1 MAPRPYG
8 ARDGNSRTTNVHLT
22 GELLIGGNSRK
33 GTNGEI
39 RGENPAT
46 GEVLEPAFG
55 GATKADIEEAAAL
68 AHEAFAGYRALPYE
82 TRATFLEAIAEHI
95 EAIGDDLI
103 VRVMAETGLP
113 RARLEGERGRTTGQ
127 LRLFASVLRDGG
139 FLEARVDPAM
149 PDRKP
154 LPRPDLRLRNVPLG
168 PVAVFGASNF
178 PLAFS
183 VAGGDTA
190 SALAAGCPVIVK
202 AHPAHPGT
210 SELVG
215 RAIQAAVAS
224 VGLHPGVF
232 SMIHDSGYEVSQAL
246 VADPRVQAGGFT
258 GSRRGGL
265 ALLAI
270 AQGRPEPIPFY
281 AEMSSINP
289 VILLPGALKA
299 RGDKIAPDFV
309 AALTLG
315 AGQFCT
321 NPGLILAIDGPE
333 LDAFVAAAGQAV
345 EAAPASVMLSPGIC
359 KAFAHGVAVLTEAKD
374 VTTVARGIPGP
385 DGSHT
390 GRAALFSVAAADFL
404 ANPRLHEEVFGA
416 ASVVVRCADDAQLA
430 QVIDALEGQ
439 LTIAIHLEE
448 ADHALTAALLPAL
461 ELKAGR
467 ILVNGFGT
475 GVEVVPAMVHGG
487 PYPATSDSRT
497 TSVGTLAIARFLRP
511 VSYQNLPEALLPAE
525 LRTEN
530 PLGIARRVDGK
541 VRTA

>member
-1 MAPRPYG
+1 MR
-8 ARDGNSRTTNVHLT
+8 LT
-22 GELLIGGNSRK
+22 GELLIGGESRM
-33 GTNGEI
+33 GTNGQI
-39 RGENPAT
+39 KGVDPAT
-46 GEVLEPAFG
+46 GETLEPAFG
-55 GATKADIEEAAAL
+55 GATRADVEQAAAL
-68 AHEAFAGYRALPYE
+68 AAEAFAPYRSLPYE

-113 RARLEGERGRTTGQ
+113 RPRLEGERARTTGQ
-127 LRLFASVLRDGG
+127 LRLFAGVLRDGG
-139 FLEARVDPAM
+139 FLDARIDPAL

-210 SELVG
+210 SEMVG

-232 SMIHDSGYEVSQAL
+232 SMIHDSGYEVGQAL
-246 VADPRVQAGGFT
+246 VADPRIKAAGFT

-265 ALLAI
+265 ALAAI

-289 VILLPGALKA
+289 VILLPAALKA
-299 RGDKIAPDFV
+299 RGAAIAPDFV

-321 NPGLILAIDGPE
+321 NPGLILALDGPE
-333 LDAFVAAAGQAV
+333 LDAFVEAAGQAV
-345 EAAPASVMLSPGIC
+345 EAAPASVMLTPGIC
-359 KAFAHGVAVLTEAKD
+359 KAFAHGVAALSEAPE
-374 VTTVARGIPGP
+374 VTTVARGQEGIG
-385 DGSHT
+385 HT
-390 GRAALFSVAAADFL
+390 GRAALFSVSGQDFL

-416 ASVVVRCADDAQLA
+416 ASIVVRCADQAQLE
-430 QVIDALEGQ
+430 QVIDAIEGQ
-439 LTIAIHLEE
+439 LTIALHMDEP
-448 ADHALTAALLPAL
+448 DHALAAILLPAL

-475 GVEVVPAMVHGG
+475 GVEVAHAMVHGG
-487 PYPATSDSRT
+487 PFPATSDARA

-511 VSYQNLPEALLPAE
+511 VSYQNLPQALLPAE
-525 LRTEN
+525 LRTDN
-530 PLGIARRVDGK
+530 PLGLARRVDGK
-541 VRTA
+541 MTLA